1 MAVQTI
7 DSATTAAQERYTT
20 SSVTSKDGTTIGYRQ
35 LGRGPG
41 LILLHGS
48 MESAQSHIELAQA
61 LADSFTVYLPDRRGR
76 GLSGPYSN
84 DHSIRKDVEDMDALL
99 TKTGAHYVF
108 GVSSGALIWL
118 KAALTLPT
126 IHKAVLFEPALVVND
141 SISTNFITRLDREL
155 SEGKIDAAM
164 VTAMLG
170 AQMGPP
176 IFQRFPHWLLKK
188 LTNMMMDSQDKNAK
202 RGDITMRML
211 APTVR
216 YDFLIVDEMKAAL
229 ESFKFIRADV
239 LLLGGSKSP
248 AYLRTALGA
257 LEKILP
263 HAKRVEFAGLDH
275 SATGNRDQRGAP
287 EQVAQVMCQF
297 LSR

>member
-1 MAVQTI
+1 MAVQTL
-7 DSATTAAQERYTT
+7 DSATITAQERYTT

-48 MESAQSHIELAQA
+48 MESAQSHMQLAEA

-76 GLSGPYSN
+76 GLSGPYSK

-99 TKTGAHYVF
+99 TKTGAHTVF

-118 KAALTLPT
+118 QAALTLPA
-126 IHKAVLFEPALVVND
+126 IHKAALFEPALVVND
-141 SISTNFITRLDREL
+141 SISTNFIMRLDREL
-155 SEGKIDAAM
+155 GDGKIDAAM

-176 IFQRFPHWLLKK
+176 IFQRFPRWLLKK
-188 LTNMMMDSQDKNAK
+188 LTNMMMVSEDKNAK
-202 RGDITMRML
+202 SGDITMRML

-229 ESFKFIRADV
+229 ESFESIRADV